1 MDLLLKAFLQ
11 KRTALFRTH
20 RKNAIQQLLQLTLF
34 FRSGKA

>member
-1 MDLLLKAFLQ
+1 MDLFLKAFSQ

-20 RKNAIQQLLQLTLF
+20 RKNAIQELLQLTLF